1 MGYVSRSLPKL
12 TDVGVSRRVGGSGGE
27 KWRAVNAIRLAGRGT
42 ADNNCDEV
50 NQRES
55 TDLVMALSGE
65 PDGRNGSRHV
75 LRQFSRPSGGLREL
89 GCPCHASRSAE
100 HLDFCRCV
108 Y

>member
-1 MGYVSRSLPKL
+1 M
-12 TDVGVSRRVGGSGGE
+12 
-27 KWRAVNAIRLAGRGT
+27 
-42 ADNNCDEV
+42 

-100 HLDFCRCV
+100 HLDFCRYV